1 MKLSSILIIG
11 APEQQ
16 KEEQC
21 LENLFEEIMSE
32 KFPVVEKRKVTQARR
47 VTNKMTPK
55 SPTPKHI
62 IIIMTKVQDK
72 ERIWKARRERQIVT
86 YKKSSVRLSSDFSI
100 ERHKARKEWKGTY
113 KVMQSKGLN
122 PRILNK
128 QGYHSKLKGK

>member
-72 ERIWKARRERQIVT
+72 ERI
-86 YKKSSVRLSSDFSI
+86 
-100 ERHKARKEWKGTY
+100 
-113 KVMQSKGLN
+113 
-122 PRILNK
+122 
-128 QGYHSKLKGK
+128 